1 MLGLVTDDPY
11 GRFRIPRPEHI
22 GTAHTEAI
30 DLELQRFSRAMDAR
44 DDGQATG
51 YLKCLIEAVAK
62 VVLDLNGTPAGGAD
76 SFDPTVK
83 QAHDLLAAQPGHE
96 LAHGTQFG
104 NLATQ
109 ARKMAVSMS
118 TIRNNYGGGHGRARQ
133 PELQDEMLD
142 LAMDGSLLWVRWAI
156 RRLGY
161 FAQGRP
167 ETLIRDLVGDP
178 TGQIIFYAGDLM
190 SRLQSADLP
199 NIDPRHA
206 RSIGLAVGQR
216 AAQDTFNVRI
226 EGIEAAVGDNALD
239 RWPRNYRVGVAN
251 GLLFSPD
258 ELPTITVGNVQLSLQ
273 VCIPVMDA
281 PDEIATLLRRVIAT
295 RAPGPL
301 PGYPQPNLDLLW
313 LVEQNAVNRPTDE
326 QAAWTDLARHLRGEV
341 TATRA

>member
-1 MLGLVTDDPY
+1 MTDDPY
-11 GRFRIPRPEHI
+11 DRFRVPLPEHI

-30 DLELQRFSRAMDAR
+30 DLELQRFSRAIDAR
-44 DDGQATG
+44 DDGQAIG
-51 YLKCLIEAVAK
+51 YLKCLIEAIAK
-62 VVLDLNGTPAGGAD
+62 VVLDLNGTPAGGSD

-96 LAHGTQFG
+96 LANGTQFG

-133 PELQDEMLD
+133 PELQAEMLD

-178 TGQIIFYAGDLM
+178 TGQISFYAGDLT

-216 AAQDTFNVRI
+216 AAQHTFNVRI
-226 EGIEAAVGDNALD
+226 EGVDAAVSDNDLE
-239 RWPRNYRVGVAN
+239 RWPTSYRVGVAN

-258 ELPTITVGNVQLSLQ
+258 ELPTIAVANVQPALQ
-273 VCIPVMDA
+273 VCSPVIDA

-301 PGYPQPNLDLLW
+301 PGDPQPNLDLLW
-313 LVEQNAVNRPTDE
+313 FVEQHAGNRPADE
-326 QAAWTDLARHLRGEV
+326 QAAWRDLAHHLRGE
-341 TATRA
+341 ATVSRA

>member
-1 MLGLVTDDPY
+1 MLGRVTDDPY
-11 GRFRIPRPEHI
+11 VRFHVPRLEHI

-44 DDGQATG
+44 DDGQAIG
-51 YLKCLIEAVAK
+51 YLKCLIEAIAK
-62 VVLDLNGTPAGGAD
+62 VVLDFNATPAGGAD

-83 QAHDLLAAQPGHE
+83 QAHDLLATQSGHE
-96 LAHGTQFG
+96 LAHGTHFG

-133 PELQDEMLD
+133 PELRDEMLD
-142 LAMDGSLLWVRWAI
+142 LAMDGTLLWIRWAI

-178 TGQIIFYAGDLM
+178 TGQISFSAGDLT

-216 AAQDTFNVRI
+216 AARHTFNVRI
-226 EGIEAAVGDNALD
+226 EGVDAAVGDNDLE
-239 RWPRNYRVGVAN
+239 RWPSNYRVGVAN
-251 GLLFSPD
+251 GLLFGED
-258 ELPTITVGNVQLSLQ
+258 ELPTITVGNVQLALQ

-281 PDEIATLLRRVIAT
+281 PDKIAIMLRRVIAT
-295 RAPGPL
+295 RAPGSL
-301 PGYPQPNLDLLW
+301 PGDPQPNQDLLW
-313 LVEQNAVNRPTDE
+313 FVEQNAGNRPGDE
-326 QAAWTDLARHLRGEV
+326 EAVWRDLARHLRGEV

>member
-1 MLGLVTDDPY
+1 MLGRVTDDPY
-11 GRFRIPRPEHI
+11 ERFRVPRPEHI
-22 GTAHTEAI
+22 GEAHAEAI

-44 DDGQATG
+44 DDGQAIG
-51 YLKCLIEAVAK
+51 YLKCLIEAIAK

-83 QAHDLLAAQPGHE
+83 QAHDLLATQPGHE
-96 LAHGTQFG
+96 LAHGTHFG

-118 TIRNNYGGGHGRARQ
+118 TIRNSYGGGHGRARQ

-161 FAQGRP
+161 FARGRP

-178 TGQIIFYAGDLM
+178 TGQISFYAGDLT
-190 SRLQSADLP
+190 SRLQSADLV

-216 AAQDTFNVRI
+216 AAQHTFNVRI
-226 EGIEAAVGDNALD
+226 EGVDAAVGDNDLE
-239 RWPRNYRVGVAN
+239 RWPGNYRVGVAN

-258 ELPTITVGNVQLSLQ
+258 ELPTVTVSNVHQALQ
-273 VCIPVMDA
+273 ICIPVMDA
-281 PDEIATLLRRVIAT
+281 PDEIATLLRRVMAA

-301 PGYPQPNLDLLW
+301 PGDPQPNLDLLW
-313 LVEQNAVNRPTDE
+313 FVEQNSSNRPGGE
-326 QAAWTDLARHLRGEV
+326 QAAWSAFARHLRGEV
-341 TATRA
+341 TAT